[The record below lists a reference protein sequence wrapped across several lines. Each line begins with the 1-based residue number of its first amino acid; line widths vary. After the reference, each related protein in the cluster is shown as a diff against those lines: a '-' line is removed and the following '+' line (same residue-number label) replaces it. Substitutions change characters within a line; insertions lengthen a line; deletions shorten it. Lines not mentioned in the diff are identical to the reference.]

1 MLFLDLNIRKKV
13 HQMEYP
19 QEELII
25 SCEHIL
31 EKSYS
36 EYSRMF
42 EKAIGSIDLKEG
54 MLLNV
59 ELQTSDLL
67 NEADMIQFHQ
77 CLVSLFASRIVE
89 QELRNEE
96 PRLSVDTELAYVHAI
111 VLKKLINYK
120 TKVNCFNLVL
130 RCDDQVM
137 DMTGGYYVSSTIQK

>member
-19 QEELII
+19 REELTI

-42 EKAIGSIDLKEG
+42 EIAISGVELKEG
-54 MLLNV
+54 MLLNI

-77 CLVSLFASRIVE
+77 CLVSLFASRILE
-89 QELRNEE
+89 EELRNEE
-96 PRLSVDTELAYVHAI
+96 PRLSVDTGLAYVHAI

-130 RCDDQVM
+130 RCGNQVM
-137 DMTGGYYVSSTIQK
+137 DMTGGYYVSSTIQE